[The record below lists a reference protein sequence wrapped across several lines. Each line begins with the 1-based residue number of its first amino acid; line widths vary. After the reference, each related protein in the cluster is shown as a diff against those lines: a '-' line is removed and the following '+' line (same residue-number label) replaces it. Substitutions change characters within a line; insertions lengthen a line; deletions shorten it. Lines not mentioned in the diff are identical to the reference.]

1 MQRTVQAQQQIWPE
15 AEVGVQNN
23 RKRLSIKRGGWD
35 SNPRPL
41 EWIEAALATGLADML
56 AVEHSGNSK

>member
-1 MQRTVQAQQQIWPE
+1 MQCTVQAQQQIWPE
-15 AEVGVQNN
+15 VDVGVQNN
-23 RKRLSIKRGGWD
+23 RKTKQKNGGGWD

-56 AVEHSGNSK
+56 AVET